1 MSIFS
6 LFKNNRRSNA
16 RNFKRTL
23 QLESLEERQLL
34 TVAMDMVLDPS
45 DLNIA
50 GQLAP
55 AMADDPVVWDESWE
69 TPSLVVNTTEST
81 VDQTDGLISLQEA
94 ISYANT
100 TFDMPDPEEDITLGP
115 LTLVDLSED
124 TLGELPDGESDYVF
138 NIDEVV
144 TLDNNLNIRAN
155 GISVVLNL
163 SGDGEFDETN
173 GTLKLTTRNGGR
185 IQLIQDGETL
195 YDSAWEFRGMTDSIE
210 INTTDDLFDDSYDN
224 TDGVISLREAMDN
237 YSGVTYREYAN
248 GYEFVTLA
256 GNFEFVDNEEGDVFV
271 LGDDLFFGEFTTLEG
286 NGIVMT
292 SNDSYSVVIDSIVTL
307 ENLTLSDVE
316 LVVTEN
322 GLLSTENV
330 ILDGVDIANQGSMTL
345 SGATFTGEFTFA
357 PEDNSGEEINY
368 ALISNEGNLSLVD
381 CTFTDITL
389 DFSASMFEDYDDA
402 EINLTAALVANLGG
416 TMEIVNCQFVNN
428 TLNVNAVHG
437 NVNANFAPIYT
448 EGTGEVESGLTRVSR
463 TVIAEN
469 KLDAYSKHG
478 DVTATI
484 AGVYAENAQTVLFST
499 LIYGQEATAATKYGD
514 VNSQDDDYE
523 GLTAEATG
531 LTVRWEDTVIVN
543 STIIDKISL
552 YRSEGYVGNTIY
564 NETEFVRSGFIAD
577 DEEAHNFNLT
587 NLEDWTEIFP
597 FWDAEEGT
605 FTDGNYKIYA
615 DNVNIVDAGNND
627 FVSDE
632 AARSLLVDMS
642 LDLLGSDRVINDVVD
657 IGAVE
662 SDAVR
667 LNEESLAPS
676 ALAQP
681 DEAGLT
687 AIDFSWGSEAIQSEL
702 VTYMVR
708 YKLASDADEDANW
721 TVIDTPFNMNN
732 LPDGVT
738 YDADTMRYTWTV
750 EGLEPGRTL
759 YDFAVFGIGDRID
772 YLDSADW
779 ASTQETTREQIWTPK
794 YPQAAPQS
802 ETAITI
808 TWVTDPRAVAY
819 EIVYYPTDDPEAVT
833 TLYVEPGDGGVTLSE
848 KKGVWGAAYTINGL
862 EESVGYTINWRSL
875 SEYGYT
881 GFGDDY
887 LLNSDWV
894 SAVTSTK
901 TVLDIPV
908 INDEFENSLTTL
920 DISWTECDGASRYVI
935 EMIVAPDPTV
945 GPDWTDAQVF
955 YSDDNTLGVTG
966 LDEATE
972 YLFRVKATGNS
983 RLYVDSDWSD
993 PKAFST
999 LIQLD
1004 DPELTVDSVFTD
1016 EFTTDTLEVSWELP
1030 DEAIDYTLYMFDGE
1044 DFVELTEENFP
1055 ELGLEF
1061 DGNSVVISGLDASTE
1076 YTFQIIAEG
1085 EEQVYAPSSA
1095 IASGVTPTAVDAPV
1109 LEWEDNL
1116 DGTAI
1121 VTWDEVEHA
1130 VEYVV
1135 DGDAQDENYLTTDEI
1150 DTDIATIITVYARG
1164 DQSENYASSDTAT
1177 LTLQRLEAPEN
1188 LVAAPVNDG
1197 VNGSTQIYVTWDE
1210 VDNDWVTGY
1219 RLGVLS
1225 GNDWTYYTTDDTEFT
1240 VTDLT
1245 PGTDYTFIVQ
1255 TLSESGNAGGMLVS
1269 EFSDAADAAT
1279 KDAPYAPSVLV
1290 ADATGLH
1297 QVDLTWR
1304 ESANADDT
1312 YWYVIEAYTA
1322 DDDALVATKGEDESI
1337 TGNSFTFTGLDEDTT
1352 YYFKIYAFS
1361 SDTDT
1366 FEGASA
1372 AVDSNEDTTWIQL
1385 LTPELELG
1393 SISMSSIE
1401 LVWTDLNDSAD
1412 VDCYRI
1418 SYTTDTDDDAI
1429 IIDVDPEE
1437 FSYTVTGLT
1446 SGTQYTFTIQAIGIY
1461 DRSVDSGIDAL
1472 DPIYTNDQLAQ
1483 PANADAVATSTKSI
1497 EVTWDAVEGAQFG
1510 YTVTCDTLPQ
1520 GATITVNNNT
1530 CTAVVTG
1537 LNSDTLYEF
1546 EIYANGGT
1554 TADGRVLLQSDSAYA
1569 EAQTWRKL
1577 AIESLAANVEETT
1590 VTVTWESPEG
1600 DLPYVDHY
1608 VWQYRANGSAQWSAE
1623 ILADDTEGSFEGAI
1637 NTVYQVRV
1645 KAISAQGAD
1654 GNSEWAYLRNVKTWD
1669 VLTANVDAVAAGTQ
1683 VINVSW
1689 NAVPAQSTVSY
1700 SLFYTEGDTNE
1711 FDLLTWTEV
1720 DLTDVDFANGVYSID
1735 VTDLTA
1741 ETTYSFALFA
1751 EADGYIDSDP
1761 AFDVATT
1768 WAVAPITD
1776 NLVITAEAEGQT
1788 ITVDWD
1794 DVDGAVTYKVEYTW
1808 TNIAGDDC
1816 EDYLFT
1822 TDSQAVF
1829 EDLEPGVEYTF
1840 QVTAYPDEADVDH
1853 EEAYSNFAS
1862 ATTDKIQL
1870 DSPDG
1875 KAAPTSTNNN
1885 ISVTWDAVDNASGYQ
1900 VKWRISGSHSSWNT
1914 SGVLADDELSFTI
1927 ENVVDSSTYEIQI
1940 TALGDGDHYTD
1951 SNPTRLTCRLVQID
1965 LDAVVVVNKSNATDT
1980 EKPESVPQ
1988 IDEWTPAFLELWTS
2002 DVVGLVE
2009 GRELV
2014 TTIEI
2019 NENYE
2024 VGGVLDLPGTTVEVS
2039 DDGTIVTITVDME
2052 YNYNADD
2059 DALLA
2064 QIKLTPKSQA
2074 DGNDD
2079 ENGIP
2084 LDGIEDDLVLT
2095 NVDGQ
2100 LVVSYKDGIDAPK
2113 LVKFNDVWITD
2124 IVPVIFDLNDDGVI
2138 DNFDESDYAAYT
2150 EADPDFVDFNVDGKN
2165 CDHDLEMLT
2174 RDTNNGKSQS
2184 GDWRVDYSII
2194 VCTCG
2199 DTPSAQPAAL
2209 PTPAATI
2216 EQMFGEEES
2225 LQMDDFEYNYQWD
2238 QAERTLDLYP
2248 YMNENN
2254 RMTSGVILKKD
2265 VAKKEDSK
2273 EEQTAEAETKNV
2285 ADIMDSIW
2293 NDDIDWR
2300 RAA

>member
-81 VDQTDGLISLQEA
+81 VDETDGLISLQEA

-144 TLDNNLNIRAN
+144 ALDNNLNIRAN

-163 SGDGEFDETN
+163 TGDGEFDETN

-185 IQLIQDGETL
+185 IQLVQDGETL
-195 YDSAWEFRGMTDSIE
+195 YDSAWEFRGMTDAIE
-210 INTTDDLFDDSYDN
+210 INTTEDLLDDSYDN

-248 GYEFVTLA
+248 GYSFVTLSE
-256 GNFEFVDNEEGDVFV
+256 NFEFVDNEEGDVFV
-271 LGDDLFFGEFTTLEG
+271 LGDDLFFGEFATLDG

-292 SNDSYSVVIDSIVTL
+292 SLDSYSVVIDSIVTL

-330 ILDGVDIANQGSMTL
+330 ILDGVDLVNQGSMTL

-357 PEDNSGEEINY
+357 PEDNSGEEVNY
-368 ALISNEGNLSLVD
+368 ALIVNEGYLSLID
-381 CTFTDITL
+381 CTFEDITL
-389 DFSASMFEDYDDA
+389 DFSASMFEDYDDT

-416 TMEIVNCQFVNN
+416 TTEIVNCQFVNN

-437 NVNANFAPIYT
+437 DVNANFALIYA
-448 EGTGEVESGLTRVSR
+448 EGTGEVESGLTLVSR

-469 KLDAYSKHG
+469 TLDAYSKHG
-478 DVTATI
+478 DVSATI
-484 AGVYAENAQTVLFST
+484 AGIYADNATTVLFST

-531 LTVRWEDTVIVN
+531 LTARWEDTFIVN
-543 STIIDKISL
+543 STIIDTISL
-552 YRSEGYVGNTIY
+552 YRSEGYVVNTIY
-564 NETEFVRSGFIAD
+564 NETDFVRSGFYFD
-577 DEEAHNFNLT
+577 DVEGYNYNLT
-587 NLEDWTEIFP
+587 TLEDWTEIFP

-627 FVSDE
+627 FVNAYIS
-632 AARSLLVDMS
+632 RFLLVDMS
-642 LDLLGSDRVINDVVD
+642 LDLLGNDRIINDVVD

-662 SDAVR
+662 SNAVR

-687 AIDFSWGSEAIQSEL
+687 AIDFSWGSEEIQSDL

-779 ASTQETTREQIWTPK
+779 VSTQETTREQIWTPK

-881 GFGDDY
+881 GYGDDY

-894 SAVTSTK
+894 TAVTSTK

-920 DISWTECDGASRYVI
+920 DISWTESDGASRYVI

-1004 DPELTVDSVFTD
+1004 APELDVNSVFVT
-1016 EFTTDTLEVSWELP
+1016 EFTTDTLEVSWTLP
-1030 DEAIDYTLYMFDGE
+1030 DEAIDYTLYMFDGS
-1044 DFVELTEENFP
+1044 DFVELTEDNFP

-1061 DGNSVVISGLDASTE
+1061 DGDSVIISGLDASTE

-1095 IASGVTPTAVDAPV
+1095 TATGVTPTAVDAPV
-1109 LEWEDNL
+1109 LQWEDNL
-1116 DGTAI
+1116 DGTA
-1121 VTWDEVEHA
+1121 VVSWDDIDHA

-1135 DGDAQDENYLTTDEI
+1135 DGDAQDETYLTTDEI
-1150 DTDIATIITVYARG
+1150 ATDASTTITVYARG
-1164 DQSENYASSDTAT
+1164 DQSENYASSDTAA

-1188 LVAAPVNDG
+1188 LEAAPVNDG
-1197 VNGSTQIYVTWDE
+1197 VNGSTQIVVTWDA

-1219 RLGVLS
+1219 RLGVLL
-1225 GNDWTYYTTDDTEFT
+1225 GNDWTYFTTDATEYT
-1240 VTDLT
+1240 VTNLT
-1245 PGTDYTFIVQ
+1245 PGTGYTFIVQ

-1269 EFSDAADAAT
+1269 EFSDAADATT
-1279 KDAPYAPSVLV
+1279 KEAPYAPTTLI

-1297 QVDLTWR
+1297 QIELTWQ
-1304 ESANADDT
+1304 EAADADDT

-1322 DDDALVATKGEDESI
+1322 DDDALFAVKGQDESI
-1337 TGNSFTFTGLDEDTT
+1337 TGESFLFTGLDENTT

-1361 SDTDT
+1361 SDADT
-1366 FEGASA
+1366 FEGSSA

-1393 SISMSSIE
+1393 AISMSSIE
-1401 LVWTDLNDSAD
+1401 LVWTDANDSAD
-1412 VDCYRI
+1412 VDAYRI
-1418 SYTTDTDDDAI
+1418 SYTTDTNDGETVIFVDADETSCI
-1429 IIDVDPEE
+1429 
-1437 FSYTVTGLT
+1437 VTGLT
-1446 SGTQYTFTIQAIGIY
+1446 SGTQYTFSIQALGID
-1461 DRSVDSGIDAL
+1461 DRSVDSGIDTL

-1483 PANADAVATSTKSI
+1483 PANADAVATSTTSI
-1497 EVTWDAVEGAQFG
+1497 LVTWDAVDGAEFG

-1520 GATITVNNNT
+1520 GASIVVNNAA

-1554 TADGRVLLQSDSAYA
+1554 TADGRVLLQSDSADA

-1577 AIESLAANVEETT
+1577 TIQSLAADVEETT
-1590 VTVTWESPEG
+1590 VTVSWVSPEG
-1600 DLPYVDHY
+1600 DLPYVDYY
-1608 VWQYRANGSAQWSAE
+1608 VWQYRATGSSTWSNLIQSE
-1623 ILADDTEGSFEGAI
+1623 DTEDSFDGAI
-1637 NTVYQVRV
+1637 NTTYQVRV
-1645 KAISAQGAD
+1645 KAISAQGED

-1669 VLTANVDAVAAGTQ
+1669 KLTADVDAEAAGTQ
-1683 VINVSW
+1683 VITVSW
-1689 NAVPAQSTVSY
+1689 DAVSAQSDVYY
-1700 SLFYTEGDTNE
+1700 SLYYTEGNTDE
-1711 FDLLTWTEV
+1711 FDPQTWTAV
-1720 DLTDVDFANGVYSID
+1720 DLTDVALAGGVYSID
-1735 VTDLTA
+1735 VTGLTA

-1751 EADGYIDSDP
+1751 EADGYIDADP

-1776 NLVITAEAEGQT
+1776 NLVITATAQGQT

-1794 DVDGAVTYKVEYTW
+1794 DVDGAAYYKVEYTW
-1808 TNIAGDDC
+1808 TSIAGDDC
-1816 EDYLFT
+1816 EDYYVT

-1829 EDLEPGVEYTF
+1829 EGLEPGVEYTF
-1840 QVTAYPDEADVDH
+1840 QVIAYPDDADVDH

-1862 ATTDKIQL
+1862 ATTDKIKL

-1875 KAAPTSTNNN
+1875 KAAPTSANNG
-1885 ISVTWDAVDNASGYQ
+1885 ISVSWDAVDNASGYQ

-1914 SGVLADDELSFTI
+1914 SGVLDADELSFAI
-1927 ENVVDSSTYEIQI
+1927 ENVIDASTYEIQV
-1940 TALGDGDHYTD
+1940 TAIGDGDHYTD

-1965 LDAVVVVNKSNATDT
+1965 LDAVVVTTKSNATDT
-1980 EKPESVPQ
+1980 QKPESVPQ

-2002 DVVGLVE
+2002 DIVGLVE
-2009 GRELV
+2009 GREMV
-2014 TTIEI
+2014 ATIEI

-2024 VGGVLDLPGTTVEVS
+2024 VGGVLDLPGTTVDIS
-2039 DDGTIVTITVDME
+2039 DDGTIVTITIDVD
-2052 YNYNADD
+2052 YNYGADE

-2074 DGNDD
+2074 DGNDE
-2079 ENGIP
+2079 ENGIA
-2084 LDGIEDDLVLT
+2084 LDGVEDDLVLT
-2095 NVDGQ
+2095 DVDGY
-2100 LVVSYKDGIDAPK
+2100 LVVSYKDGVDAPK

-2150 EADPDFVDFNVDGKN
+2150 EADPEFVDFNVDGKN

-2174 RDTNNGKSQS
+2174 RDTNNGKSQA

-2209 PTPAATI
+2209 PTPAAI
-2216 EQMFGEEES
+2216 KQIVEEEEES
-2225 LQMDDFEYNYQWD
+2225 YLLDDFEYNYEWD
-2238 QAERTLDLYP
+2238 QADRLSDIYP
-2248 YMNENN
+2248 FMSENN
-2254 RMTSGVILKKD
+2254 RMTSGVMLTKA

-2273 EEQTAEAETKNV
+2273 EEQTAEADSKTV
-2285 ADIMDSIW
+2285 ADVMNELWS
-2293 NDDIDWR
+2293 DDIDWR
-2300 RAA
+2300 HAA

>member
-6 LFKNNRRSNA
+6 LFKNNRRSTA
-16 RNFKRTL
+16 SNFKRTL

-34 TVAMDMVLDPS
+34 TVAMDLVLDPS
-45 DLNIA
+45 DINIS

-55 AMADDPVVWDESWE
+55 AMADEPVDWSDESLE
-69 TPSLVVNTTEST
+69 TPSLVVTTTEST
-81 VDQTDGLISLQEA
+81 VDPTDGLISLQEA
-94 ISYANT
+94 LSYANT
-100 TFDMPDPEEDITLGP
+100 TFDMPEPEEDITLGP
-115 LTLVDLSED
+115 LTLVDLSKT
-124 TLGELPDGESDYVF
+124 TLGELPDGESEYLF

-144 TLDNNLNIRAN
+144 ALDNNLNIRAN
-155 GISVVLNL
+155 GISVILNL
-163 SGDGEFDETN
+163 TGDGSFDETN

-185 IQLIQDGETL
+185 IQLLQDGETL
-195 YDSAWEFRGMTDSIE
+195 YDSAWEFRGMTDTIE
-210 INTTDDLFDDSYDN
+210 INTTEDVLYDFDN

-237 YSGVTYREYAN
+237 YSGLTYREYAEGN
-248 GYEFVTLA
+248 SYKTLA
-256 GNFEFVDNEEGDVFV
+256 QAFEFVGNDEGDEFV
-271 LGDDLFFGEFTTLEG
+271 MQDSLYFGEFTVLDG
-286 NGIVMT
+286 NGIVIT
-292 SNDSYSVVIDSIVTL
+292 SDYNYGIVVDSFVTL
-307 ENLTLSDVE
+307 ENLTLTGVE
-316 LVVTEN
+316 LYVTES
-322 GLLSTENV
+322 GVLSTDNV
-330 ILDGVDIANQGSMTL
+330 KLNNLDIINDGSLSLTGV
-345 SGATFTGEFTFA
+345 TFTGDFGFA
-357 PEDNSGEEINY
+357 PEDSYGEEINY
-368 ALISNEGNLSLVD
+368 ALIVNEGYLSLVD
-381 CTFTDITL
+381 CTFEDITL
-389 DFSASMFEDYDDA
+389 DFSAYEFEDYDDA
-402 EINLTAALVANLGG
+402 NLNVTIAAVANLGG
-416 TMEIVNCQFVNN
+416 VTEIVNSRFVNN
-428 TLNVNAVHG
+428 YVSVNAVHG
-437 NVNANFAPIYT
+437 DVDATFAVVYT
-448 EGTGEVESGLTRVSR
+448 EGNGEETSGRTTVSR

-469 KLDAYSKHG
+469 TLDAYSKHG
-478 DVTATI
+478 DVSATI
-484 AGVYAENAQTVLFST
+484 AGIYADNATTVLFST

-514 VNSQDDDYE
+514 VNSQDDNYT
-523 GLTAEATG
+523 GLSATATG
-531 LTVRWEDTVIVN
+531 LTARWEDTFIVN
-543 STIIDKISL
+543 STILDTISL
-552 YRSEGYVGNTIY
+552 YRSEGYVVNTIY
-564 NETEFVRSGFIAD
+564 NETDFVRSGFYFD
-577 DEEAHNFNLT
+577 DVEGYNYNLT
-587 NLEDWTEIFP
+587 TLEDWTEIFP

-627 FVSDE
+627 FVNDYTS
-632 AARSLLVDMS
+632 RFLLVDMS
-642 LDLLGSDRVINDVVD
+642 LDLLGNDRIINDVVD

-662 SDAVR
+662 SNAVR

-687 AIDFSWGSEAIQSEL
+687 AIDFSWGSEEIQSDL

-779 ASTQETTREQIWTPK
+779 VSTQETTREQIWTPK

-819 EIVYYPTDDPEAVT
+819 EIVYYPTDDPDAVT

-881 GFGDDY
+881 GEGDDY

-894 SAVTSTK
+894 TAVTSTK

-920 DISWTECDGASRYVI
+920 DISWTESDGASRYVI

-1004 DPELTVDSVFTD
+1004 APELDVTSVFVT
-1016 EFTTDTLEVSWELP
+1016 EFTTDTLEVSWTLP
-1030 DEAIDYTLYMFDGE
+1030 DEAIDYTLYMFDGT
-1044 DFVELTEENFP
+1044 DFVELTEDNFP

-1061 DGNSVVISGLDASTE
+1061 DGDSVVISGLDASTE

-1109 LEWEDNL
+1109 LQWEDNL
-1116 DGTAI
+1116 DGTA
-1121 VTWDEVEHA
+1121 VVSWDDVDHA

-1135 DGDAQDENYLTTDEI
+1135 DGDAQDETYLTTDEI
-1150 DTDIATIITVYARG
+1150 ATDASTTITVYARG
-1164 DQSENYASSDTAT
+1164 DQSENYASSDTAS

-1188 LVAAPVNDG
+1188 LEAAPVNDG
-1197 VNGSTQIYVTWDE
+1197 VNGSTQIVVTWDA

-1219 RLGVLS
+1219 RLGVLL
-1225 GNDWTYYTTDDTEFT
+1225 GNDWTYYTTDATEYT
-1240 VTDLT
+1240 VTNLT
-1245 PGTDYTFIVQ
+1245 PGTGYTFIVQ

-1269 EFSDAADAAT
+1269 EFSDAADATT
-1279 KDAPYAPSVLV
+1279 KEAPYAPTTLI

-1297 QVDLTWR
+1297 QINLTWR

-1322 DDDALVATKGEDESI
+1322 DDDALFAVKGQDESI
-1337 TGNSFTFTGLDEDTT
+1337 TGESFLFTGLDENTT

-1361 SDTDT
+1361 SDADT
-1366 FEGASA
+1366 FEGSSA

-1393 SISMSSIE
+1393 AISMSSIE
-1401 LVWTDLNDSAD
+1401 LVWTDANDSAD
-1412 VDCYRI
+1412 VDAYRI
-1418 SYTTDTDDDAI
+1418 SYTTDTNDGETVIFVDADETNCI
-1429 IIDVDPEE
+1429 
-1437 FSYTVTGLT
+1437 VTGLT
-1446 SGTQYTFTIQAIGIY
+1446 SGTQYTFSIQALGID
-1461 DRSVDSGIDAL
+1461 DRSVDSGIDTL

-1483 PANADAVATSTKSI
+1483 PANADAVATSTTSI
-1497 EVTWDAVEGAQFG
+1497 LVTWDAVDGAEFG

-1520 GATITVNNNT
+1520 GASIVVNNAA
-1530 CTAVVTG
+1530 CTATVTG

-1546 EIYANGGT
+1546 AIYANGGT
-1554 TADGRVLLQSDSAYA
+1554 TADGRVLLQSDSADA

-1577 AIESLAANVEETT
+1577 TIQSLAADVEETT
-1590 VTVTWESPEG
+1590 VTVSWVSPEG
-1600 DLPYVDHY
+1600 DLPYVDYY
-1608 VWQYRANGSAQWSAE
+1608 VWQYRATGSSTWSNLIQSE
-1623 ILADDTEGSFEGAI
+1623 DTEDSFDGAI
-1637 NTVYQVRV
+1637 NTTYQVRV
-1645 KAISAQGAD
+1645 KAISAQGED

-1669 VLTANVDAVAAGTQ
+1669 KLTANVDAEAAGTQ
-1683 VINVSW
+1683 VISVSW
-1689 NAVPAQSTVSY
+1689 DAVSAQSDVYY
-1700 SLFYTEGDTNE
+1700 SLYYTEGNTDE
-1711 FDLLTWTEV
+1711 FDPQTWTAV
-1720 DLTDVDFANGVYSID
+1720 DLTDVDLAGGVYSID
-1735 VTDLTA
+1735 VTGLTA

-1751 EADGYIDSDP
+1751 EADGYIDADP

-1776 NLVITAEAEGQT
+1776 NLVITATAQGQT

-1794 DVDGAVTYKVEYTW
+1794 DVDGVAYYKVEYAW
-1808 TNIAGDDC
+1808 TSIAGDDC
-1816 EDYLFT
+1816 EDYYET

-1829 EDLEPGVEYTF
+1829 EGLEPGVEYTF
-1840 QVTAYPDEADVDH
+1840 QVIAYPDDADVDH

-1862 ATTDKIQL
+1862 ATTDKIKL

-1875 KAAPTSTNNN
+1875 KAAPTSSNSG
-1885 ISVTWDAVDNASGYQ
+1885 ISVSWDAVDNASGYQ

-1914 SGVLADDELSFTI
+1914 SGVLDADELSFAI
-1927 ENVVDSSTYEIQI
+1927 ENVIDASTYEIQV
-1940 TALGDGDHYTD
+1940 TAIGDGDHYTD

-1965 LDAVVVVNKSNATDT
+1965 LDAVVVTTKSNATDT
-1980 EKPESVPQ
+1980 QKPESVPQ

-2002 DVVGLVE
+2002 DIVGLVE
-2009 GRELV
+2009 GREMV
-2014 TTIEI
+2014 ATIEI

-2024 VGGVLDLPGTTVEVS
+2024 VGGVLDLPGTTVDVS
-2039 DDGTIVTITVDME
+2039 DDGTIVTITIDVD
-2052 YNYNADD
+2052 YNYGADE

-2074 DGNDD
+2074 DGNDE
-2079 ENGIP
+2079 ENGIA
-2084 LDGIEDDLVLT
+2084 LDGVEDDLVLT
-2095 NVDGQ
+2095 NVDGY
-2100 LVVSYKDGIDAPK
+2100 LVVSYKDGVDAPK

-2150 EADPDFVDFNVDGKN
+2150 EADPEFVDFNVDGKN

-2174 RDTNNGKSQS
+2174 RDTNNGKSQA

-2194 VCTCG
+2194 VCNCG
-2199 DTPSAQPAAL
+2199 DAPVAQPAAL
-2209 PTPAATI
+2209 PTPAAI
-2216 EQMFGEEES
+2216 KQIVEEEEES
-2225 LQMDDFEYNYQWD
+2225 YLLDDFEYNYEWD
-2238 QAERTLDLYP
+2238 QADRLSDIYP
-2248 YMNENN
+2248 FMSENN
-2254 RMTSGVILKKD
+2254 RMTSGVMLTKA

-2273 EEQTAEAETKNV
+2273 EEQTAEADSKTV
-2285 ADIMDSIW
+2285 ADVMNELWS
-2293 NDDIDWR
+2293 DDIDWR
-2300 RAA
+2300 HAA